1 MKLIKFASMTIVAVL
16 ALWASNA
23 KAREI
28 GSPQFEKLNFAL
40 TALQQDLN
48 SSQTSSNA
56 FASTI
61 TAFRINNK
69 DLLKF
74 LATTFNTN
82 WPVGA
87 QLALGEVVVIGTPIL
102 ARSDIFVV
110 DKTGTN
116 AVFDVSTG
124 INVGDTNVVYFT
136 FSANSIVFKGKEVIM
151 PTGIHLART
160 DFGMIFFHLHVET
173 NGIPTT
179 DLYFEGLNK
188 GGTNEKPG
196 RTTGPVTVHDKSAV
210 AGDGTLGDATWT
222 VIKGKVT
229 GSGKWKVLPLG

>member
-1 MKLIKFASMTIVAVL
+1 
-16 ALWASNA
+16 
-23 KAREI
+23 
-28 GSPQFEKLNFAL
+28 
-40 TALQQDLN
+40 
-48 SSQTSSNA
+48 
-56 FASTI
+56 
-61 TAFRINNK
+61 
-69 DLLKF
+69 
-74 LATTFNTN
+74 
-82 WPVGA
+82 
-87 QLALGEVVVIGTPIL
+87 
-102 ARSDIFVV
+102 V

-179 DLYFEGLNK
+179 DLYFEGLNE
-188 GGTNEKPG
+188 GATNEKPG
-196 RTTGPVTVHDKSAV
+196 RTTGTVTVHDKSAV

-229 GSGKWKVLPLG
+229 GSGSGRFFLLADACKSDLRLVRSGEPYCIMLFCRTQPSEFTFLASFACTQKFRIQRDTIQLQRILATYAPSTLSTNGSNSRSYSNLKSARSLKNCFTTSPFSSGSRLHVL